1 MTTLQSNEKGL
12 QLLQIELEK
21 ALNICLNEIGEK
33 SHELSWF
40 SSQEEAEAKVSYLS
54 AA

>member
-1 MTTLQSNEKGL
+1 MTTLQSKEKGL
-12 QLLQIELEK
+12 QVLQVELEK
-21 ALNICLNEIGEK
+21 ALNKCLEEIGEK

-40 SSQEEAEAKVSYLS
+40 SSQEEAEVGYLS